1 MTCPAAS
8 VDWDTTDYGVHTLD
22 PRRFGIVNADPTAG
36 IRLKSSFSRCE
47 SQDEVRHERA
57 RIDPSGHVALCYNV
71 IKAIPQGDVGATAK
85 AIVKEVAFD
94 RWTNYARAKDVT
106 EFNAA
111 EKADIILRRDF
122 QSGIKIPIGYVVNA
136 VVTRKRS
143 VSTAVLIDV
152 CPRIDRSVKAESI
165 CIHRRRRR
173 DLLIDFRSGLQRS
186 GNESDEYSR
195 REIDFFHSDRV
206 ITDKWRWCQCI
217 S

>member
-8 VDWDTTDYGVHTLD
+8 VDWDTTSYWIPNLD
-22 PRRFGIVNADPTAG
+22 SCRFCIVNADPAAG
-36 IRLKSSFSRCE
+36 IRLESLVSRCE

-57 RIDPSGHVALCYNV
+57 RIDPSGHVALSYSV
-71 IKAIPQGDVGATAK
+71 TKAIPEGEVSATAK

-136 VVTRKRS
+136 VVTRKGS
-143 VSTAVLIDV
+143 VS
-152 CPRIDRSVKAESI
+152 
-165 CIHRRRRR
+165 
-173 DLLIDFRSGLQRS
+173 
-186 GNESDEYSR
+186 
-195 REIDFFHSDRV
+195 
-206 ITDKWRWCQCI
+206 
-217 S
+217 